1 MKNPDPYSK
10 EAIVNILMRR
20 DGLSRLNA
28 EDIVDEC
35 QYEITDAIDEGAS
48 IEELEDIIDDYLSLE
63 PDYLETFLP
72 Y

>member
-10 EAIVNILMRR
+10 ESIVRILMHR
-20 DGLSRLNA
+20 DGLSKLNA

-48 IEELEDIIDDYLSLE
+48 LEELEEIIDDYLSLE
-63 PDYLETFLP
+63 PDYLEAFLF
-72 Y
+72 

>member
-1 MKNPDPYSK
+1 MKIYDPYTK
-10 EAIVNILMRR
+10 EGIVQILMHR

-48 IEELEDIIDDYLSLE
+48 LEELEDIIDDYLSLE
-63 PDYLETFLP
+63 PDYLEAFL
-72 Y
+72 

>member
-1 MKNPDPYSK
+1 MKIYDPYTK
-10 EAIVNILMRR
+10 EGIVQILMRR

-48 IEELEDIIDDYLSLE
+48 LEELEEIIDDYLSLE
-63 PDYLETFLP
+63 PDYLEVFLF
-72 Y
+72 

>member
-10 EAIVNILMRR
+10 EAIVEILMRR

-28 EDIVDEC
+28 EDIVDQC
-35 QYEITDAIDEGAS
+35 QYEITDAIDDNCS
-48 IEELEDIIDDYLSLE
+48 LEEFEDIIDDYLSLE
-63 PDYLETFLP
+63 PDYLEAFL